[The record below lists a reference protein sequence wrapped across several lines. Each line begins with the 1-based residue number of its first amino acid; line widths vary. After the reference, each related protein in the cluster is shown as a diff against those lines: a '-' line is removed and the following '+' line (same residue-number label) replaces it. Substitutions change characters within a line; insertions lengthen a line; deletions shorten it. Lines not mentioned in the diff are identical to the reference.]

1 MCIFDFSFPIGWNEL
16 GVIATALAVIIAL
29 WANRQSK
36 KQLISALEIQEQSKN
51 IELLDKRVD
60 IIENIEK
67 NNQVPSR
74 MVKLLFGEEI
84 VEEYKTWLSYKAKE
98 SNAEHD
104 ISYYLSLCRE
114 AEEKVV
120 TIDSVDEKIE
130 EYKAQ
135 ISMPDCPNNIEDEFK
150 LFCDKKAIY
159 ASETGQDSD
168 YKHYN
173 YYELSRIAGENYR
186 LADDTRK
193 SLIKHMEQYIEGG
206 LEPLSD
212 KKKRKGGKAR

>member
-1 MCIFDFSFPIGWNEL
+1 MRIFDFSFPIGWNEL

-51 IELLDKRVD
+51 IELLDQRVSV
-60 IIENIEK
+60 IENIEK

-74 MVKLLFGEEI
+74 MVKLLFNEKI
-84 VEEYKTWLSYKAKE
+84 VEEYQTWLSYKKKE
-98 SNAEHD
+98 ATAESD
-104 ISYYLSLCRE
+104 IRFYLSECKARE
-114 AEEKVV
+114 EHIIVEYNVG
-120 TIDSVDEKIE
+120 EKIE
-130 EYKAQ
+130 EYETQLAR
-135 ISMPDCPNNIEDEFK
+135 PDCPSRIEEEFK
-150 LFCDKKAIY
+150 QFCDNNAIH

-168 YKHYN
+168 NKHYN
-173 YYELSRIAGENYR
+173 YYELSRIAGENHR

-193 SLIKHMEQYIEGG
+193 SLLKHMENNIECG

-212 KKKRKGGKAR
+212 RKKRKGGKAR